1 MQIATYVVTW
11 IQSHMHREEGQDLLE
26 YGLFGGLIAA
36 AIVAALVSGVMETA
50 INSLASGVGDCIDF
64 DSATTCAGI

>member
-11 IQSHMHREEGQDLLE
+11 IQSHLHREEGQDLLE

-36 AIVAALVSGVMETA
+36 AIIAVLALGVFTDA
-50 INSLASGVGDCIDF
+50 ISAMAGGVGDCIDF
-64 DSATTCAGI
+64 DSLTPCGGI